1 MRNKLLI
8 VLLAIMATGCAGTRD
23 AYKAAEGVE
32 ETAKVM
38 SEHYLAIL
46 NELNVMKANGDLA
59 GAALDRA
66 QSVVRVA
73 APAID
78 EVRLASDNYTAAKTA
93 KTEAELTAALS
104 RAAIQLS
111 RLIDIIKPVRR
122 PVTSTPVLFPMF
134 ATN

>member
-46 NELNVMKANGDLA
+46 TELNVMKANGDLA
-59 GAALDRA
+59 GAALERA

-73 APAID
+73 APALD
-78 EVRLASDNYTAAKTA
+78 EVRLASDNYAAA
-93 KTEAELTAALS
+93 RSAQTEAELTAALS

-111 RLIDIIKPVRR
+111 RLIDIIKPARR
-122 PVTSTPVLFPMF
+122 QVTSAPILFPAL